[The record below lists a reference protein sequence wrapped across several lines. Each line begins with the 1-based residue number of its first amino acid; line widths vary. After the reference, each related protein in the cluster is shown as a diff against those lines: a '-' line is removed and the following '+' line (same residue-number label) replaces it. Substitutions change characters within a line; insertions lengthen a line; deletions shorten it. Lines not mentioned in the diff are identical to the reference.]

1 MVKFG
6 DLVAWLHDAILIF
19 FYFYT
24 NFTYMYTIII
34 HSLSELPECQ
44 VSIAARADI
53 IDQALAVALHP
64 LCECRTAMIS
74 VNVILNLT
82 QCPEVHG
89 SIIRKEIVEK
99 MLEIQKVFFKRSAR
113 TPSEER
119 MEISV
124 LK

>member
-1 MVKFG
+1 
-6 DLVAWLHDAILIF
+6 
-19 FYFYT
+19 
-24 NFTYMYTIII
+24 MYIII
-34 HSLSELPECQ
+34 IIIISSLSELPECQ
-44 VSIAARADI
+44 VSIAARADV

-89 SIIRKEIVEK
+89 SIVRKEIVEK

-119 MEISV
+119 MEISA
-124 LK
+124 LKYVAITSSHPSPFSQ